1 MNFTSDYAS
10 AKMNTNLVLVDVL
23 KETSSSI
30 TAVFAGNKNKKI
42 FHGIINGM
50 KFLITDTSRLNCK
63 LNNNLYT
70 IKVDE
75 VKTQRVSA
83 DDRFFVVNLNKEK
96 IND

>member
-10 AKMNTNLVLVDVL
+10 AKLNTQLRLVDVV

-30 TAVFAGNKNKKI
+30 TAVFAGNKNKKL

-50 KFLITDTSRLNCK
+50 KFLITDNSRLDCK
-63 LNNNLYT
+63 LSNNLYT

-75 VKTQRVSA
+75 VEPQRFS
-83 DDRFFVVNLNKEK
+83 DERLFVVNLNKGKGESK
-96 IND
+96 